1 MNMMKIN
8 YYFWVICNI
17 LSFLNLSN
25 LNVYVMNTY

>member
-17 LSFLNLSN
+17 LPLLNLSN
-25 LNVYVMNTY
+25 LNEYVMNIC